1 MRLLFVDDEVPV
13 LRGMRR
19 MLDVAC
25 HDWECVFVSSGQ
37 EALETMSH
45 ARFDAIVSDM
55 RMPGM
60 DGAQLL
66 QDVSRRHPEVIRIIL
81 SGQTNKET
89 VFRAVNSMHQYLAKP
104 CSPEL
109 LRSTLLRASALR
121 RLLQDES
128 LNRLIGGITS
138 LPSMS
143 DLYLR
148 LREELE
154 SDNPAAAAVGRILS
168 EDLGM
173 TTKILKIANSA
184 IFGLP
189 RPVASVTD
197 ATMLLGMETVKSLVL
212 TAGVF
217 QRCEGGS
224 ARQAALDALF
234 EHSLCTA
241 QLSSRV
247 AKCERLPTASVQEAF
262 TAGLLHDV
270 GKLVLATSAPDLY
283 ATVLTATRDQNRPQW
298 NVECDVL
305 GASHAQLGALLL
317 SLWGLPQSI
326 VEIVALHHSPLD
338 AHDSKFTSLSAVC
351 VANMLSGNGAS
362 RPDELRQDMWV
373 EYLQTIGCAERVSAW
388 SALCSRPAE

>member
-1 MRLLFVDDEVPV
+1 MR
-13 LRGMRR
+13 
-19 MLDVAC
+19 
-25 HDWECVFVSSGQ
+25 Q
-37 EALETMSH
+37 

-60 DGAQLL
+60 DGAELL

-121 RLLQDES
+121 RMLQDDS
-128 LNRLIGGITS
+128 LNRLVGAITS
-138 LPSMS
+138 LPSMP
-143 DLYLR
+143 DLYVR

-168 EDLGM
+168 EDPAM

-189 RPVASVTD
+189 RPVASVTE

-217 QRCEGGS
+217 QRCDGS
-224 ARQAALDALF
+224 AAPQGALDALF
-234 EHSLCTA
+234 EHSLSTA

-247 AKCERLPTASVQEAF
+247 AKCERLPMDGVQEAF

-283 ATVLTATRDQNRPQW
+283 ATVLTTARDEQRSQSS
-298 NVECDVL
+298 VECEIL
-305 GASHAQLGALLL
+305 GASHAQLGAYLL

-326 VEIVALHHSPLD
+326 IEIVALHHSPLD

-351 VANMLSGNGAS
+351 VANLLSGTGTGRA
-362 RPDELRQDMWV
+362 DDLRQELWL
-373 EYLQTIGCAERVSAW
+373 EYLQRIGCAERVSAW
-388 SALCSRPAE
+388 STLCSQSAE